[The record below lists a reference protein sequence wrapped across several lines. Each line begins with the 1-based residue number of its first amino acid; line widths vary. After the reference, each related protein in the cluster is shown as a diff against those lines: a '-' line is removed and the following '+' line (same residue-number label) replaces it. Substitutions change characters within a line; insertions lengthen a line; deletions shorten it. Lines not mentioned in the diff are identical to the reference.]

1 MGGKRK
7 NKIDVVSK
15 IKSVE
20 VFAKG
25 AVIGNHWG
33 GGRGFYPSA
42 KLSADSMEKLMEE
55 ANRRLKDGSLDGGMG
70 FKSLIGAILNIE
82 EITTIILDEKEFKHF
97 EYHTHLIGDLT
108 CEEQD
113 ALLDVNFIN
122 Y

>member
-7 NKIDVVSK
+7 NKIGSLSK
-15 IKSVE
+15 IGSVG

-33 GGRGFYPSA
+33 GGRGIYPSA
-42 KLSADSMEKLMEE
+42 NLSANTIEELMEE

-70 FKSLIGAILNIE
+70 FESLIGAILNIE
-82 EITTIILDEKEFKHF
+82 EITTIILDEKEFTHS
-97 EYHTHLIGDLT
+97 EYYTHLIGDLT